1 MAVAPTGAIYKA
13 MTIDGE
19 SSRTYG
25 VYITGQAVYN
35 APQRE
40 VEMISVPGRN
50 GQLALDKGRFE
61 NIEVTYPAGIYADTE
76 AEFAEAVSN
85 FRNFL
90 CSRDGY
96 VRIEDEYNPNEY
108 RMGVYKSGLEVTPA
122 MLKAGEFEI
131 IFDCKPQRWL
141 TEGETAVTIGEWG
154 ETETATG
161 DIVTVEN
168 EDGVLGVKSLSVDL
182 QPIQDLHGY
191 DKPWSAGNGKNL
203 FNDSYFIQNQTD
215 ASGNPMPDPYS
226 LSSGVFTI
234 STNVQNTGRRFLNK
248 KQMAVG
254 TYTFSFTPT
263 LSGTNKEIGY
273 SVRDMDSLTNIVA
286 TTLATITDGTRMSF
300 TFTVS
305 TSANIAISLQPKE
318 NASGTLT
325 FKNVQLE
332 SGSTMTAY
340 EPYSN
345 ICPISGRAE
354 VVTQRTGKNLIPFPF
369 RDGNRT
375 QYGIAWTMN
384 SDGTLNAHGTASTTT
399 YYGMYGMNTTSL
411 DTLVPLTSLGLQG
424 GDTVTLSSNYLHF
437 VTVQCNK
444 DDGTLVNTE
453 LSIDGG
459 GSVTKTLP
467 TTAKYVYIGLRVLNG
482 ETVNQ
487 DNIFVQLEKG
497 TTATSYELYQ
507 CDTYTTDLGRTVYG
521 GEVEQVGGSLTDK
534 MAIVDMGDLTYT
546 YRPLSGGRHGFSVSV
561 PDLALA
567 EGGSQYLPA
576 ISSAYVSKRY
586 NDPWANG
593 DMSYYLSTG
602 RAVIFINNDY
612 TDATQF
618 KTAMSGVQL
627 CYELAEPQTYQL
639 TPQQVSL
646 ITGENNVWSE
656 DGEVTLEYGQ
666 LPNLLINPTLF
677 EASPLLEVEGYG
689 NIQIGDSNIS
699 LSNLPIGNIT
709 VLPNEFEQKTFPQST
724 DMITVSGQYSTEQ
737 FNQGDTLTLSNT
749 SIRLVDYAGAG
760 NKWSSYSVASN
771 AFFNASVAGVGT
783 PTVTVTLTPK
793 NNITHA
799 VGTAISETIKTATLT
814 NRAVTFSGGSAT
826 LFDATVSFLY
836 GVTVNG
842 TEETLTEKCYT
853 DNRFSSN
860 GVVTL
865 FRGTMRGYS
874 TVPVLGNPTYIDC
887 ELGDAYKIEDGK
899 IIGAN
904 SRVDL
909 GSDVPKLTTGAT
921 TITFDNSV
929 TDLKVYPRWWKV

>member
-345 ICPISGRAE
+345 ICPISGRTE
-354 VVTQRTGKNLIPFPF
+354 VVTNVAGKNLLDNNGLSDYATWESLGSANYAKPLNLPK
-369 RDGNRT
+369 NT
-375 QYGIAWTMN
+375 QVTINGQHTVPSGLN
-384 SDGTLNAHGTASTTT
+384 SYVYLQRFDGTDWQNVRTLWQANASSMPYTFDTGDSPYRLWAYNPTASIAT
-399 YYGMYGMNTTSL
+399 
-411 DTLVPLTSLGLQG
+411 
-424 GDTVTLSSNYLHF
+424 
-437 VTVQCNK
+437 
-444 DDGTLVNTE
+444 
-453 LSIDGG
+453 IDWMQIEE
-459 GSVTKTLP
+459 GS
-467 TTAKYVYIGLRVLNG
+467 
-482 ETVNQ
+482 
-487 DNIFVQLEKG
+487 
-497 TTATSYELYQ
+497 TATSYEPY
-507 CDTYTTDLGRTVYG
+507 DGTTYTTSLGQTVYG
-521 GEVEQVGGSLTDK
+521 GTLDVVSGELVVDRAMVMLDGSNDEVWSTKTALSNAFSFVDSSIKDGLSQASIHVLSNYLEGKTQNEIAGSASRYGVSQFAWGTQLVVRIPNITSLTDLK
-534 MAIVDMGDLTYT
+534 AYLANN
-546 YRPLSGGRHGFSVSV
+546 PLQVV
-561 PDLALA
+561 
-567 EGGSQYLPA
+567 
-576 ISSAYVSKRY
+576 
-586 NDPWANG
+586 
-593 DMSYYLSTG
+593 
-602 RAVIFINNDY
+602 
-612 TDATQF
+612 
-618 KTAMSGVQL
+618 
-627 CYELAEPQTYQL
+627 YELAEPQTIQL
-639 TPQQVSL
+639 TPQEIHALLGQNNIWADSGSVEVVYQMQIPQGEDYQYPLEGIYQL
-646 ITGENNVWSE
+646 IYRAEDKCGNIGRGTRNIIVADETFRTVVYDDGTLIINESSYDTASNLVKHGAVKAVYDPMLE
-656 DGEVTLEYGQ
+656 DGSNYVFNQNTPWTQNWTVSNSITRAEIGSVIRPISTAYWFYNLRHLEEFDLSKLDTSRVTDMTYMFGYVSYFSPDDTEVVL
-666 LPNLLINPTLF
+666 
-677 EASPLLEVEGYG
+677 
-689 NIQIGDSNIS
+689 D
-699 LSNLPIGNIT
+699 LSN
-709 VLPNEFEQKTFPQST
+709 F
-724 DMITVSGQYSTEQ
+724 
-737 FNQGDTLTLSNT
+737 DT
-749 SIRLVDYAGAG
+749 
-760 NKWSSYSVASN
+760 
-771 AFFNASVAGVGT
+771 
-783 PTVTVTLTPK
+783 
-793 NNITHA
+793 
-799 VGTAISETIKTATLT
+799 
-814 NRAVTFSGGSAT
+814 RAVTNMTNMFNHANRLVSVDVSSFDTSGVNRLTKMFAYCNNLETIYALGAFSTGQLQDSTEMFIDCTKLVGG
-826 LFDATVSFLY
+826 
-836 GVTVNG
+836 NG
-842 TEETLTEKCYT
+842 TAYSSSHMNYEYARLDNPPTEP
-853 DNRFSSN
+853 
-860 GVVTL
+860 
-865 FRGTMRGYS
+865 GYF
-874 TVPVLGNPTYIDC
+874 TAK
-887 ELGDAYKIEDGK
+887 E
-899 IIGAN
+899 
-904 SRVDL
+904 
-909 GSDVPKLTTGAT
+909 
-921 TITFDNSV
+921 
-929 TDLKVYPRWWKV
+929 